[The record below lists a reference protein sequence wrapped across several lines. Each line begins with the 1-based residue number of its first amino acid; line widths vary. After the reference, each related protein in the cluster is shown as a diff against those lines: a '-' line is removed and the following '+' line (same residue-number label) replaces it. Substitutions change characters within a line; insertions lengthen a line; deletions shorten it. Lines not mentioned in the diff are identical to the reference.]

1 MFKAP
6 QADFVQ
12 VKTYA
17 NHNKS
22 ALGRYRRDQRELP
35 QPLKGEHSRKQCKTG
50 DLIKEKPFQCLN
62 NNRILF
68 ELPLLSKWRPQLS
81 SPSPPGALT

>member
-1 MFKAP
+1 MFNAP

-12 VKTYA
+12 VNPFA

-35 QPLKGEHSRKQCKTG
+35 GAAERRTQPQTMQDKVI
-50 DLIKEKPFQCLN
+50 LIKEKPFQCLN
-62 NNRILF
+62 NNRVLF
-68 ELPLLSKWRPQLS
+68 ELPLLSKWRAGLH
-81 SPSPPGALT
+81 PPPCQAH